1 MTNKKKIEK
10 QKKQKE
16 QKLEWILREWDCS
29 NIEEAIKLAS
39 KDKQLHYALREA
51 GLNPPRPKGQG
62 FSLH

>member
-16 QKLEWILREWDCS
+16 QKLAWLLREWDCS
-29 NIEEAIKLAS
+29 NIEAAIKLAE

-51 GLNPPRPKGQG
+51 GIKL
-62 FSLH
+62 